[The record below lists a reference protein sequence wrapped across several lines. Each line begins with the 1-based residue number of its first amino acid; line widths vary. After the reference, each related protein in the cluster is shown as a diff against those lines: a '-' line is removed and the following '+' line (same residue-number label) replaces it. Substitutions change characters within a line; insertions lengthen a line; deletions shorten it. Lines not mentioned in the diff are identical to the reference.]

1 MLSSCCPSRV
11 ERLPGWEDRLFATI
25 TAARAKPYKLGEHD
39 CFRLACA
46 TVEAL
51 TGVNPWE
58 PWAGAY
64 ASKREALRRI
74 AEFAGDFTAA
84 ASKFFG
90 SAPERMELARRGD
103 ICEYV
108 DDAGEQHLGI
118 VIGVMVALLGP
129 EGLEF
134 VQLDLCRHCWR
145 IG

>member
-1 MLSSCCPSRV
+1 MLSSSCQL
-11 ERLPGWEDRLFATI
+11 ERLPGWEDRLFAAI
-25 TAARAKPYKLGEHD
+25 EAARGRPYKLGEHD

-58 PWAGAY
+58 PWAGSY

-74 AEFAGDFTAA
+74 AEFAGDFTSA

-90 SAPERMELARRGD
+90 CRPERMEFARRGD
-103 ICEYV
+103 ICEFV
-108 DDAGEQHLGI
+108 DVDGEQHLG
-118 VIGVMVALLGP
+118 VMLGLYVALLGP
-129 EGLEF
+129 QGLHFAPRESCKHF
-134 VQLDLCRHCWR
+134 WK